1 MKLKTKI
8 KNAVRRNERRMTTK
22 KAKRAQKYI
31 ALSIAFMLAI
41 TALINWANSSTVISI
56 DNSKN
61 WDARKA
67 VESSKAQPETQ
78 DEAKDGVVAVTKE
91 EAVVQSSPSSEVVR
105 MIEEKFPENPKL
117 MVAIARAESGLNPY
131 ATNKNKN
138 GSVDTGIFQ
147 INSVHGHDQLELTK
161 IEKNIEVAR
170 KVYEKQ
176 GLGAWVAYT
185 NGSFK
190 KFL

>member
-1 MKLKTKI
+1 
-8 KNAVRRNERRMTTK
+8 
-22 KAKRAQKYI
+22 
-31 ALSIAFMLAI
+31 MLAI